1 MQKQCQLIQRAQ
13 FSIHI
18 YNMIPLPTN
27 YDVII
32 LAAARYLI
40 TRIYDLKVKSFF
52 RFSNDQLMIFFS
64 ILVFGN
70 LHLQITNI

>member
-1 MQKQCQLIQRAQ
+1 
-13 FSIHI
+13 
-18 YNMIPLPTN
+18 MIPLPAN

-40 TRIYDLKVKSFF
+40 TLIYEVKSFF
-52 RFSNDQLMIFFS
+52 RFSNDQLMIFFF

-70 LHLQITNI
+70 LQITHI